1 MPLDQIGPA
10 MQTPA
15 MDTGQSAELSSVATQ
30 LEDLALRVSALSA
43 EDDPIRAMD
52 RPALL
57 EVERHLRGAMRELE
71 RFRRSAS
78 GA

>member
-1 MPLDQIGPA
+1 VPVDQTRQP

-30 LEDLALRVSALSA
+30 LDDLVRRVVALSEE
-43 EDDPIRAMD
+43 EDPSRAVD

-57 EVERHLRGAMRELE
+57 EVERHLRGAIRELE
-71 RFRRSAS
+71 RFRRHPPGS
-78 GA
+78 

>member
-1 MPLDQIGPA
+1 MPVDQTRQP

-30 LEDLALRVSALSA
+30 LDDLVRRVVALSSE
-43 EDDPIRAMD
+43 EDPSRAVD

-57 EVERHLRGAMRELE
+57 EVERHLRGAIRELE
-71 RFRRSAS
+71 RFRRHPPGS
-78 GA
+78 

>member
-1 MPLDQIGPA
+1 

-30 LEDLALRVSALSA
+30 LDDLVRRVVALSE
-43 EDDPIRAMD
+43 EDGPSRAVD

-57 EVERHLRGAMRELE
+57 EVERHLRGAIRELE
-71 RFRRSAS
+71 RFRRHPPGS
-78 GA
+78 

>member
-1 MPLDQIGPA
+1 MPVDQTRQP

-30 LEDLALRVSALSA
+30 LDDLVRRVVALSEE
-43 EDDPIRAMD
+43 EDPSRAVD

-57 EVERHLRGAMRELE
+57 EVERHLRGAIRELE
-71 RFRRSAS
+71 RFRRHPPGS
-78 GA
+78 

>member
-1 MPLDQIGPA
+1 VPLDQTRQP

-30 LEDLALRVSALSA
+30 LDDLVRRVVALSE
-43 EDDPIRAMD
+43 EDGPSRTVE

-57 EVERHLRGAMRELE
+57 EVERHLRGAIRELE
-71 RFRRSAS
+71 RFRRHPPGS
-78 GA
+78 

>member
-1 MPLDQIGPA
+1 

-30 LEDLALRVSALSA
+30 LDDLVRRVVALSEEEE
-43 EDDPIRAMD
+43 EDPSRAVD

-57 EVERHLRGAMRELE
+57 EVERHLRGAIRELE
-71 RFRRSAS
+71 RFRRHPPGS
-78 GA
+78 

>member
-1 MPLDQIGPA
+1 MPLDQTRQP

-30 LEDLALRVSALSA
+30 LDDLVRRVVALSE
-43 EDDPIRAMD
+43 EDPSRAVD

-57 EVERHLRGAMRELE
+57 EVERHLRGAIRELE
-71 RFRRSAS
+71 RFRRHPPGS
-78 GA
+78 

>member
-1 MPLDQIGPA
+1 MPVDQTRQP

-30 LEDLALRVSALSA
+30 LDDLVRRLVALSEE
-43 EDDPIRAMD
+43 EDPSRAVD

-57 EVERHLRGAMRELE
+57 EVERHLRGAIRELE
-71 RFRRSAS
+71 RFRRHPPGS
-78 GA
+78 

>member
-1 MPLDQIGPA
+1 VPVDQTRQP

-30 LEDLALRVSALSA
+30 LDDLVRRVVALSEE
-43 EDDPIRAMD
+43 EDPSRAVD

-57 EVERHLRGAMRELE
+57 EVERHLRGAIRELE
-71 RFRRSAS
+71 RFRRHPPSS
-78 GA
+78 

>member
-30 LEDLALRVSALSA
+30 LDDLVRRLVALSEE
-43 EDDPIRAMD
+43 EDPSRAVD

-57 EVERHLRGAMRELE
+57 EVERHLRGAIRELE
-71 RFRRSAS
+71 RFRRQPPGS
-78 GA
+78 

>member
-1 MPLDQIGPA
+1 

-30 LEDLALRVSALSA
+30 LDDLVRRVVALSEE
-43 EDDPIRAMD
+43 EDPSQVVD

-57 EVERHLRGAMRELE
+57 EVERHLRGAIRELE
-71 RFRRSAS
+71 RFRRHLPGS
-78 GA
+78 